1 MESGRLNVLFHF
13 EIFGRNGKR
22 ENVVRP
28 IPDDFTTR
36 VVVTTVDAHVTD
48 VRCRLDDLESVDR
61 AAFRFLLFRP
71 LTDK

>member
-1 MESGRLNVLFHF
+1 M
-13 EIFGRNGKR
+13 
-22 ENVVRP
+22 RP

-48 VRCRLDDLESVDR
+48 VRCRHDDLESVDR